1 MRRLLSTSLSSR
13 VLWRPRPVARA
24 CVGSRGLCS
33 SGSDA
38 TLPAL
43 LEQHGL
49 PAEAVP
55 ADADHEIVARN
66 LRLLKALNVPDVP
79 AAVSLEP
86 ELMSRDLVAHAPPR
100 IEYLTSLGVSSIGDM
115 VRHHPRLLWCDIT
128 RDLHRKVAILQALG
142 VRKIAWWL
150 QKNSRVLAVD
160 VERDMRPPIE
170 LLRTVPGLDVGKV
183 LNALPMGVFGKEPKL
198 RKRIA
203 YFADEL
209 ALNPPSR
216 IGSMISRWPHVLTYS
231 IESNIQPKV
240 EWLRSVGFSDV
251 GELLSRNPRLLS
263 VSLDALQEKHAFLT
277 SEWGQTLEQLARFP
291 QAYTYSLSYLRTRH
305 GYLKVAGREGRWHLH
320 RALRT
325 ADYLFAKKLAGRDVL
340 EYQAYARAVVNGRAE
355 ASPDEMP
362 DVDPG
367 ELELAEEVSAGL
379 KNMKRRLEQ
388 TGRDEAL
395 HASVEE
401 TRQAVAQFL
410 HTELG
415 APSGDASGSSAVE
428 PTSGRGVPPDS
439 PQWPPHHMMRKPH
452 EIELEKRAREA
463 AEAAEVAEVAE
474 ATPTA
479 ENGTTGSSAAASA
492 AADGSSTQSAPATP

>member
-86 ELMSRDLVAHAPPR
+86 ELMSRDLVAYAPPR

-170 LLRTVPGLDVGKV
+170 LLRTVPGAHTAARARRRRARARASRRFRIVCTHCCCASGGWLHAAPPPCPPPPRRPAPPPPPRVGSPAH
-183 LNALPMGVFGKEPKL
+183 ALIK
-198 RKRIA
+198 
-203 YFADEL
+203 
-209 ALNPPSR
+209 
-216 IGSMISRWPHVLTYS
+216 
-231 IESNIQPKV
+231 
-240 EWLRSVGFSDV
+240 
-251 GELLSRNPRLLS
+251 
-263 VSLDALQEKHAFLT
+263 
-277 SEWGQTLEQLARFP
+277 
-291 QAYTYSLSYLRTRH
+291 TR
-305 GYLKVAGREGRWHLH
+305 
-320 RALRT
+320 
-325 ADYLFAKKLAGRDVL
+325 AGRD
-340 EYQAYARAVVNGRAE
+340 AYAWRTE
-355 ASPDEMP
+355 
-362 DVDPG
+362 
-367 ELELAEEVSAGL
+367 
-379 KNMKRRLEQ
+379 RRSCSRL
-388 TGRDEAL
+388 
-395 HASVEE
+395 
-401 TRQAVAQFL
+401 
-410 HTELG
+410 
-415 APSGDASGSSAVE
+415 
-428 PTSGRGVPPDS
+428 
-439 PQWPPHHMMRKPH
+439 
-452 EIELEKRAREA
+452 
-463 AEAAEVAEVAE
+463 
-474 ATPTA
+474 
-479 ENGTTGSSAAASA
+479 
-492 AADGSSTQSAPATP
+492 